1 MRNNYLFLIL
11 YVCVGLVPYLSAADK
26 VVPQVLYLNILST
39 FAFIYIGLVQ
49 KKNIFKEFSTSLN
62 NWSFILYFLFFIWS
76 SITVINSL
84 NISESIRTLGEI
96 YSLLVAFLFLIY
108 FLSKI
113 NNIKKVFFYIIIGL
127 TIIEVVS
134 VIVPYVYEISQDSLT
149 QRARVFRGYTGNIN
163 ILAFILLIKFPFLVY
178 FQITKRGN
186 YKLNFLL
193 SVLTVF
199 IIFSIF
205 ATRSAML
212 TMFFVTILIFC
223 FIMFVK
229 SFHLKQSITTLVKP
243 LFLPLLIGLILNN
256 LESGLSN
263 SQSFQSRLSTLNEIQ
278 EDTSLS
284 QRARYYKAAFES
296 FLEKPIMGKGIGTW
310 EFESIPYERLEMDN
324 YVVPY
329 HAHNDYLEVLAE
341 TGIVGMILYFGMIF
355 FICYHLLRKILDR
368 DSDQDTKLFSIFL
381 ITALSVY
388 LIDSLF
394 NFPFDRVIQ
403 QIHLLFL
410 LAISIHILKLKPL
423 KTNLTIQIIPLI
435 LLLIPASIYSSS
447 RVFKSSQHQAIFLKA
462 FNTGNYSTPS
472 LDVIDKFEM
481 NYPSLSATTLPMSV
495 IKGMYYLKQNKYRE
509 AIPMFRKGIEDN
521 PYLHIS
527 ESFLGYS
534 LDMIGEKDSALYFTK
549 KAFDYMPKNEIHYA
563 NYLNSLYQLRDSLT
577 IKKVFSSLPTDKS
590 SYFDEVYLLT
600 MASLVDPGNSDFT
613 LSGLDLNIQSG
624 NDRLKKGYYSL
635 QVGESN
641 MYKADKAYQTAL
653 YFFKEENFKSAAELF
668 ISADKLNPYEL
679 VYKENAA
686 NSLLKIGE
694 DERALN
700 ILNDLIDNYNS
711 SSPKAHY
718 LRGLTLYSMGKKDEG
733 CMDLKYAFDQN
744 LISDT
749 RIYELAC
756 LEN

>member
-1 MRNNYLFLIL
+1 MRNNYLFLAL

-26 VVPQVLYLNILST
+26 VVPQVLYLNILNT
-39 FAFIYIGLVQ
+39 FAFIYVGLVQ
-49 KKNIFKEFSTSLN
+49 KKNIFKEFSNSVN

-113 NNIKKVFFYIIIGL
+113 NNIKKVFVYIIIGL
-127 TIIEVVS
+127 TTIEVIS
-134 VIVPYVYEISQDSLT
+134 VIAPYIYEISSGAQT
-149 QRARVFRGYTGNIN
+149 QRGRIFRGYTGNIN

-178 FQITKRGN
+178 FQITKRGY

-199 IIFSIF
+199 LIFSIF

-223 FIMFVK
+223 FIMFIK
-229 SFHLKQSITTLVKP
+229 SFHLKQSIATLVKP

-256 LESGLSN
+256 LESGLST

-278 EDTSLS
+278 EDRSLS
-284 QRARYYKAAFES
+284 QRVRYYKAAFES

-329 HAHNDYLEVLAE
+329 HAHNDYLELVAE
-341 TGIVGMILYFGMIF
+341 TGIIGVILYFGMIF

-381 ITALSVY
+381 IISLIIY

-394 NFPFDRVIQ
+394 NFPFDRIIQ

-410 LAISIHILKLKPL
+410 IAVSIHILKLKPL
-423 KTNLTIQIIPLI
+423 KINLTIQIIPLI

-447 RVFKSSQHQAIFLKA
+447 RVYKSSQHQAIFLKA
-462 FNTGNYSTPS
+462 FNNGDYSTPS

-509 AIPMFRKGIEDN
+509 AIPMFRKGIKDN

-534 LDMIGEKDSALYFTK
+534 LDMIGEKDSSLYYTK

-563 NYLNSLYQLRDSLT
+563 NYINSLYQLRDSTT
-577 IKKVFSSLPTDKS
+577 IKEVFSSLPKDKS
-590 SYFDEVYLLT
+590 SYYDEIYLLT
-600 MASLVDPGNSDFT
+600 MASLVDPGNTDFT
-613 LSGLDLNIQSG
+613 LSGLDINVQSG
-624 NDRLKKGYYSL
+624 NDRLKKGFYSL
-635 QVGESN
+635 QVGESV
-641 MYKADKAYQTAL
+641 MYKADEFYQIGL
-653 YFFKEENFKSAAELF
+653 YFFKQENFVAAAENF
-668 ISADKLNPYEL
+668 INADKLNPYEL
-679 VYKENAA
+679 AYKENAA
-686 NSLLKIGE
+686 NALLKTGE
-694 DERALN
+694 DERALD

-749 RIYELAC
+749 RIYQLAC

>member
-447 RVFKSSQHQAIFLKA
+447 RVYKSSQHQAIFLKA